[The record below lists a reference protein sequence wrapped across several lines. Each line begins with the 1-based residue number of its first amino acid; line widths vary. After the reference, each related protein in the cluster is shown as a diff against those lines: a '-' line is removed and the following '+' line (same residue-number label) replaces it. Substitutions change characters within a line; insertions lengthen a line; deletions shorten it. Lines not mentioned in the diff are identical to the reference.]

1 MISDRTDPP
10 VLGRR
15 DELGDVRETPGTARR
30 AGRPEAA
37 PIGPNIRKN
46 AISLPGYVGDGE
58 YNRDRRCARPGDA
71 ISNFDIRDVMGTN
84 VNLTPELE
92 RFAQACVESGRFNNV
107 SEVVRSALRML
118 QEAEER
124 RAAFVASLEAAR
136 EEGLREGLATVEEVE
151 AEIRAAIDAVR
162 TRRK

>member
-1 MISDRTDPP
+1 
-10 VLGRR
+10 
-15 DELGDVRETPGTARR
+15 
-30 AGRPEAA
+30 
-37 PIGPNIRKN
+37 
-46 AISLPGYVGDGE
+46 
-58 YNRDRRCARPGDA
+58 
-71 ISNFDIRDVMGTN
+71 MGTN

-92 RFAQACVESGRFNNV
+92 RFAQGCVASGRFNNV

-151 AEIRAAIDAVR
+151 AEIRAAIDVVR
-162 TRRK
+162 TRRFSLLSPAAGALAGAPPGRRSWPGVLQLVVGFGFVRAFCQWVSIGGGPDGPDYAEEIPG

>member
-1 MISDRTDPP
+1 
-10 VLGRR
+10 
-15 DELGDVRETPGTARR
+15 
-30 AGRPEAA
+30 
-37 PIGPNIRKN
+37 
-46 AISLPGYVGDGE
+46 
-58 YNRDRRCARPGDA
+58 
-71 ISNFDIRDVMGTN
+71 MGTN

-92 RFAQACVESGRFNNV
+92 RFAQACVASGRFNNV